1 MARFRYIAAQ
11 ADGRIVE
18 SEITANTSSEVL
30 VYLSK
35 NNLKPVSIRP
45 IEKKQLVLFRAK
57 VDIGDQIF
65 LSKYM
70 SLMLKIGTGLIEA
83 INILI
88 ADFNKPA
95 LKDILLE
102 VRSSLEQ
109 GNPFYS
115 TFAKYPKVFS
125 EVYTNLI
132 RAGEASGNLDKV
144 FANLTEMLTK
154 QKDLR
159 DQIKGALIYPTML
172 FFGSI
177 AILFFLVVFALPKI
191 ANVFLQGGFEPPLFS
206 RIVFSVGLF
215 INSYKILFLTLLFV
229 GGGIFVFLFKTSLGF
244 KKFLFSVVGTVPK
257 IRDVIQKVALQRF
270 ASVLA
275 SLIRAGMPITEGLE
289 VTAKAVGNIDLKMA
303 LERISREGLAKGLT
317 IGEAFKREQFF
328 PQTVTNLIAVS
339 ERAGHLEEVL
349 ETLAD
354 FYSKE
359 IDGSIKSLVSF
370 LEPVLLLFIGAII
383 GVIALAIIVPIY
395 QLTTQF

>member
-1 MARFRYIAAQ
+1 MAKFRYIAAQ

-18 SEITANTSSEVL
+18 SEISANTSSEVL
-30 VYLSK
+30 VYLGK

-45 IEKKQLVLFRAK
+45 VESRQIVLFRSK

-132 RAGEASGNLDKV
+132 RAGEKSGNLERV

-159 DQIKGALIYPTML
+159 DQIRGALIYPTML

-206 RIVFSVGLF
+206 RVVFSVGLF
-215 INSYKILFLTLLFV
+215 INSYKIIFLTLIFV
-229 GGGIFVFLFKTSLGF
+229 GGGIFTFLVKTSLNF
-244 KKFLFSVVGTVPK
+244 KRFLLSLIGSVPK
-257 IRDVIQKVALQRF
+257 VRDVVQKVALQRF
-270 ASVLA
+270 ATVLA

-289 VTAKAVGNIDLKMA
+289 VTAKAVGNVELQAA
-303 LERISREGLAKGLT
+303 LERISRDGLAKGLT

-359 IDGSIKSLVSF
+359 IDSSIKSLVSF

>member
-1 MARFRYIAAQ
+1 MKFKYIAAQ

-18 SEITANTSSEVL
+18 SEISANTSSDVL
-30 VYLSK
+30 IYLGK

-45 IEKKQLVLFRAK
+45 IENKQIVLFRAK

-102 VRSSLEQ
+102 VRSALEQ

-125 EVYTNLI
+125 QVYTNLI
-132 RAGEASGNLDKV
+132 RAGETSGNLEKV

-177 AILFFLVVFALPKI
+177 AILMFLVIFALPKI

-215 INSYKILFLTLLFV
+215 INSYKIIFLSLIFI
-229 GGGIFVFLFKTSLGF
+229 GGGVLVFLSKTSLGF
-244 KKFLFSVVGTVPK
+244 KKFVLSMVGTIPK
-257 IRDVIQKVALQRF
+257 VRDVVRKIALQRF

-289 VTAKAVGNIDLKMA
+289 VTARAVGNVELQAA

-317 IGEAFKREQFF
+317 IGEAFKREPFF

-359 IDGSIKSLVSF
+359 IDGSIKGLVSF
-370 LEPVLLLFIGAII
+370 LEPVLLLFIGAVI

>member
-1 MARFRYIAAQ
+1 MKFKYIAAQ

-18 SEITANTSSEVL
+18 SEISANTSSDVL
-30 VYLSK
+30 IYLGK

-45 IEKKQLVLFRAK
+45 IENKQIVLFRAK

-102 VRSSLEQ
+102 VRSALEQ

-125 EVYTNLI
+125 QVYTNLI
-132 RAGEASGNLDKV
+132 RAGETSGNLEKV

-172 FFGSI
+172 FIGSI
-177 AILFFLVVFALPKI
+177 VILMFLVIFALPKI

-215 INSYKILFLTLLFV
+215 INSYKIIFLSLIFI
-229 GGGIFVFLFKTSLGF
+229 GGGTLVFLSKTSLGF
-244 KKFLFSVVGTVPK
+244 KKFMLSVVGTVPK
-257 IRDVIQKVALQRF
+257 VRDVVRKIALQRF

-289 VTAKAVGNIDLKMA
+289 VTARAVGNVELQGA

-317 IGEAFKREQFF
+317 IGEAFKREPFF

-359 IDGSIKSLVSF
+359 IDGSIKGLVSF
-370 LEPVLLLFIGAII
+370 LEPVLLLFIGAVI

>member
-1 MARFRYIAAQ
+1 MKFKYIAAQ

-18 SEITANTSSEVL
+18 SEISANTSSDVL
-30 VYLSK
+30 IYLGK

-45 IEKKQLVLFRAK
+45 IESKQIVLFRAK

-102 VRSSLEQ
+102 VRSALEQ

-125 EVYTNLI
+125 QVYTNLI
-132 RAGEASGNLDKV
+132 RAGETSGNLEKV
-144 FANLTEMLTK
+144 FANLTDMLTK

-177 AILFFLVVFALPKI
+177 AILMFLVIFALPKI

-215 INSYKILFLTLLFV
+215 INSYKIIFLSLIFI
-229 GGGIFVFLFKTSLGF
+229 GGGVLVFLSKTSLGF
-244 KKFLFSVVGTVPK
+244 KKFMLSVVGTVPK
-257 IRDVIQKVALQRF
+257 VRDVVRKIALQRF

-289 VTAKAVGNIDLKMA
+289 VTARAVGNVELQGA

-317 IGEAFKREQFF
+317 IGEAFKREPFF

-359 IDGSIKSLVSF
+359 IDGSIKGLVSF
-370 LEPVLLLFIGAII
+370 LEPVLLLFIGAVI

>member
-1 MARFRYIAAQ
+1 MAKFRYIAAQ

-18 SEITANTSSEVL
+18 SEISANTSSEVL
-30 VYLSK
+30 VYLGK

-45 IEKKQLVLFRAK
+45 VESRQIVLFRSK

-132 RAGEASGNLDKV
+132 RAGEKSGNLERV

-159 DQIKGALIYPTML
+159 DQIRGALIYPTML

-206 RIVFSVGLF
+206 RVVFSVGLF
-215 INSYKILFLTLLFV
+215 INSYKIIFLTLIFV
-229 GGGIFVFLFKTSLGF
+229 GGGIFTFLVKTSFNF
-244 KKFLFSVVGTVPK
+244 KRFLLSLIGSVPK
-257 IRDVIQKVALQRF
+257 VRDVVQKVALQRF
-270 ASVLA
+270 ATVLA

-289 VTAKAVGNIDLKMA
+289 VTAKAVGNVELQAA
-303 LERISREGLAKGLT
+303 LERISRDGLAKGLT

-359 IDGSIKSLVSF
+359 IDSSIKSLVSF

>member
-1 MARFRYIAAQ
+1 MAKFRYIAAQ
-11 ADGRIVE
+11 ADGRIIE
-18 SEITANTSSEVL
+18 SEISANTSSEVL
-30 VYLSK
+30 VYLNK

-45 IEKKQLVLFRAK
+45 VENKQIVLFRSK

-102 VRSSLEQ
+102 VRSALEQ
-109 GNPFYS
+109 GNPFYT

-125 EVYTNLI
+125 QVYTNLI
-132 RAGEASGNLDKV
+132 RAGETSGNLEKV

-172 FFGSI
+172 FLGSI
-177 AILFFLVVFALPKI
+177 AILMFLVIFALPKI

-206 RIVFSVGLF
+206 RVVFSVGLF
-215 INSYKILFLTLLFV
+215 INDYKIIFLSLIFI
-229 GGGIFVFLFKTSLGF
+229 GGGIFFFLAKTSMGF
-244 KKFLFSVVGTVPK
+244 KKFLLSAVGSVPK
-257 IRDVIQKVALQRF
+257 VREVIRKIALQRF

-289 VTAKAVGNIDLKMA
+289 ITARAVGNVELQAA

-317 IGEAFKREQFF
+317 IGEAFKREPFF

-339 ERAGHLEEVL
+339 ERAGHLEDVL

-370 LEPVLLLFIGAII
+370 LEPVLLLFIGAVI

>member
-1 MARFRYIAAQ
+1 MAKFRYVAAQ

-18 SEITANTSSEVL
+18 SEISANTSSEVL
-30 VYLSK
+30 VYLGK

-45 IEKKQLVLFRAK
+45 IESKQIVLFRAK

-102 VRSSLEQ
+102 IRSSLEQ

-125 EVYTNLI
+125 QVYTNLI
-132 RAGEASGNLDKV
+132 RAGETSGNLEKV
-144 FANLTEMLTK
+144 FANLTDMLTK

-177 AILFFLVVFALPKI
+177 AILFFLVIFALPKI
-191 ANVFLQGGFEPPLFS
+191 ANIFLQGGFEPPLFS

-215 INSYKILFLTLLFV
+215 INSYKILFLGLIFL
-229 GGGIFVFLFKTSLGF
+229 GGGSFVFLAKTSLGF
-244 KKFLFSVVGTVPK
+244 KKFLFSVIGSVPK
-257 IRDVIQKVALQRF
+257 IRDVVRKIALQRF

-289 VTAKAVGNIDLKMA
+289 VTAKAVGNIELQSA

-317 IGEAFKREQFF
+317 IGEAFKREPFF